1 MERSEMEAR
10 NDMALA
16 FERMLI
22 PIMARPG
29 QPTTQ
34 DGTRLGVVVV
44 FTSVES
50 TVHAL
55 RRAGALATRLSAHIT
70 LVVPQVVPYPLPLTS
85 PPVLLDFSE
94 RRFRVIA
101 AESPVDTTVRLY
113 LCRDQM
119 ETLAAVLE
127 PHSLIVLGGRKRWWP
142 TQETRLARKLRRAGH
157 EVILEETE

>member
-1 MERSEMEAR
+1 
-10 NDMALA
+10 MALA

-22 PIMARPG
+22 PAVARPETPV
-29 QPTTQ
+29 QSA
-34 DGTRLGVVVV
+34 GTRLGVVVV

-55 RRAGALATRLSAHIT
+55 RKAGALATRLSAHIT

-85 PPVLLDFSE
+85 PPVLLDFNE

-127 PHSLIVLGGRKRWWP
+127 PHSLIVVGGRKRWWP
-142 TQETRLARKLRRAGH
+142 TEEKRLARKLRRAGH
-157 EVILEETE
+157 EVILEEME

>member
-1 MERSEMEAR
+1 
-10 NDMALA
+10 MALA

-22 PIMARPG
+22 PAVTRPERPAGAG
-29 QPTTQ
+29 Q
-34 DGTRLGVVVV
+34 DSLLGVVVV
-44 FTSVES
+44 FTSVEA
-50 TVHAL
+50 TIHAI

-101 AESPVDTTVRLY
+101 AQSPVETTVRLY

-119 ETLAAVLE
+119 ETLESVLE
-127 PHSLIVLGGRKRWWP
+127 PHSLIVLGGPRRWWP
-142 TQETRLARKLRRAGH
+142 TQEKRLAAKLRRAGH
-157 EVILEETE
+157 EVIFTETE